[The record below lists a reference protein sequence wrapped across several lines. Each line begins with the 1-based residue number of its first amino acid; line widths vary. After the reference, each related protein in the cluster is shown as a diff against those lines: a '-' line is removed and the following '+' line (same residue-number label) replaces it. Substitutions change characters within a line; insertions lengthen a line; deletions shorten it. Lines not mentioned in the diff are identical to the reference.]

1 MASTPSLFDDEPLF
15 SGPVECLGQTF
26 PNDDARREHYLA
38 ILREKL
44 KDPAFRKIEGFP
56 IGSDEDILALSDPPY
71 YTACPNP
78 FIEDFIKHYGT
89 RYNPDV
95 PYSKEPYV
103 ADVSEGKND
112 PIYNAH
118 SYHTKVPHK
127 AIMRYLLHY
136 TQPGDLVFDGFC
148 GTGMTG
154 VAAQLCGDRSVVAS
168 LGYRVEADGQIL
180 APEQTD
186 GESVWRPIARLGAR
200 RALLS
205 DLSPAATLISY
216 NYNTPT
222 DLAVFD
228 MEARKILSEVESEYG
243 WMYQTLHDPTD
254 AQIAAALDEIERDTI
269 PDLTVAGVVAK
280 IAYTIWSDVFSCPE
294 CAEEIVFWDV
304 AVNQE
309 ANEIR
314 EEFLCPQCSAA
325 LSKKLLERTWVRAHD
340 KSTSSTTRLAKQVPV
355 LINYRIGRKGFF
367 KKPDRADLALFDRI
381 EKTDIPHWF
390 PTDALP
396 AGDKMGEPLRV
407 GITHAHLFHTK
418 RDLAVI
424 AAFLDRAERAQSSRL
439 LKLCITSLLVYASKA
454 SRWRLE
460 NKSGPLSGTWYIS
473 STVMPLDAMTILPN
487 RIRRLAKAKASV
499 PTFRA
504 GDVIVSCVSST
515 HLTNVGGNS
524 VDYLFLDPPFGA
536 NLMYSELSFL
546 WEVWLRVKTAISS
559 EAIANKS
566 QNKSLD
572 EYRRLMTLCF
582 LEAFRILKPGR
593 WMTVEFSNTRATVW
607 NGIQTALQEAGFV
620 VANVAALDKKQGSF
634 KAVTTTTAVK
644 QDLVISAYKPNG
656 GLEERFARSGG
667 SEESAWDFVRSH
679 LRYLPTVKLQHG
691 QLEQVVEREPRIIFD
706 RLVAWFVRH
715 SFPVPLSSQ
724 EFQAGLTQRFAERDG
739 MVFLSDQVTEYDK
752 KRHQIARAP
761 QMELFIAD
769 ERSAI
774 DWLTDF
780 LKKRP
785 STYQEVHP
793 EFIQQLGAG
802 WKKHEA
808 KPELSDLLEANFL
821 CYDPKSKDG
830 YEVPPQI
837 HSYLSTNWADMRNL
851 DKTDERLKKK
861 ATGRW
866 YVPNPNKARDLEMV
880 RERALLKEFET
891 YRAHKGRRLK
901 VFRLEAMRAGFRN
914 AWANKDYA
922 TIIAV
927 AKKVP
932 EEALQED
939 EKLLLWYD
947 QALTLSETGG

>member
-1 MASTPSLFDDEPLF
+1 MATTPSLFDDEPLV

-26 PNDDARREHYLA
+26 PNDEARREHFLA

-44 KDPAFRKIEGFP
+44 KDPTFRATEGFP
-56 IGSDEDILALSDPPY
+56 IGSDDDILALSDPPY

-78 FIEDFIKHYGT
+78 FIEDFIEHYGT
-89 RYNPDV
+89 PYDPDV

-103 ADVSEGKND
+103 SDVSEGKND

-127 AIMRYLLHY
+127 AIMRYILHY

-154 VAAQLCGDRSVVAS
+154 VAAQLCGDRSAVES
-168 LGYRVEADGQIL
+168 LGYRAEPDGTIL
-180 APEQTD
+180 EKQQDNNQT
-186 GESVWRPIARLGAR
+186 SWKPFSTLGAR
-200 RALLS
+200 RAILN
-205 DLSPAATLISY
+205 DLSPAATYIAV
-216 NYNTPT
+216 NYNMPV
-222 DLAVFD
+222 DLL
-228 MEARKILSEVESEYG
+228 ELEHESRKALLKVENEYG
-243 WMYQTLHDPTD
+243 WMYETTHSDG
-254 AQIAAALDEIERDTI
+254 IKKGVINY
-269 PDLTVAGVVAK
+269 TV
-280 IAYTIWSDVFSCPE
+280 WSDVFTCSRCAGEVIFWSTAVDPSAGKVHDEFPCPH
-294 CAEEIVFWDV
+294 
-304 AVNQE
+304 
-309 ANEIR
+309 
-314 EEFLCPQCSAA
+314 CSAM
-325 LSKKLLERTWVRAHD
+325 LTKRGMERTFV
-340 KSTSSTTRLAKQVPV
+340 TTIDPAIQQPVKRAKQVPV
-355 LINYRIGRKGFF
+355 LINYSVGKQRFE
-367 KKPDRADLALFDRI
+367 KKPDAADFALLDRI
-381 EKTDIPHWF
+381 DSLEIPSWF
-390 PTDALP
+390 PTNRMME
-396 AGDKMGEPLRV
+396 GGETRRNDPI
-407 GITHAHLFHTK
+407 GITHVHHFFTK
-418 RDLAVI
+418 RNLVVFSSLYEKVQSPLARLALLGGYTVGMRT
-424 AAFLDRAERAQSSRL
+424 ARFLPL
-439 LKLCITSLLVYASKA
+439 
-454 SRWRLE
+454 RWIQ
-460 NKSGPLSGTWYIS
+460 KDTGPMKPHTAGTLYVPSLSGEQNWIN
-473 STVMPLDAMTILPN
+473 IFRN
-487 RIRRLAKAKASV
+487 RLASTKRGIAVRRQQNAVLVSTSSATAS
-499 PTFRA
+499 PA
-504 GDVIVSCVSST
+504 SDNQ
-515 HLTNVGGNS
+515 L
-524 VDYLFLDPPFGA
+524 DYIFLDPPFGS
-536 NLMYSELSFL
+536 NLTYSELNFILES
-546 WEVWLRVKTAISS
+546 WLCVLTNSTP
-559 EAIANKS
+559 EAIEDKNKH
-566 QNKSLD
+566 KTLD
-572 EYRRLMTLCF
+572 DYRHLMTRCF
-582 LEAFRILKPGR
+582 DEAYRILKPGR
-593 WMTVEFSNTRATVW
+593 WMTVEFSNTQAAVW
-607 NGIQTALQEAGFV
+607 NSIQTALQDAGFV
-620 VANVAALDKKQGSF
+620 VANVAALNKKQGSF

-656 GLEERFARSGG
+656 GLEERFAKAGG

-679 LRYLPTVKLQHG
+679 LNYLPTVKLQDG

-715 SFPVPLSSQ
+715 NFPVPLSSQ
-724 EFQAGLTQRFAERDG
+724 EFQAGLVQRFAERDG
-739 MVFLSDQVTEYDK
+739 MVFLPDQVTEYDK

-808 KPELSDLLEANFL
+808 KPELSDLLEGNFL

-837 HSYLSTNWADMRNL
+837 HGYLSTNWPDMRNL
-851 DKTDERLKKK
+851 DKTDPRLKKK

-880 RERALLKEFET
+880 RERSLLKEFET

-914 AWANKDYA
+914 AWATKDYG